1 VESERRCR
9 VAAADWG
16 GRGREWRADGTSD
29 GCGRPHL
36 TPLTPTRLRGG
47 RLASR
52 GMAGSRRPSPPNR
65 PSMGALTLLTRA
77 ASGAE
82 TCSFF
87 CVTELPL
94 LLAQQVVVNA
104 LSRERKKY
112 VPLPC

>member
-16 GRGREWRADGTSD
+16 GRGRGRRSDGASD
-29 GCGRPHL
+29 GCGRSHL
-36 TPLTPTRLRGG
+36 APLTPTRRRGG

-65 PSMGALTLLTRA
+65 PSMGELTLLTRA

-82 TCSFF
+82 ICLFF

-104 LSRERKKY
+104 LSRGHKQY
-112 VPLPC
+112 VPPPF